1 MNTRTVLLIS
11 FFTFYVSTKEQTI
24 SLNFIN
30 EPIVNI
36 VNKLA
41 SMKGANIILPLPEAT
56 APGSTN
62 FFDLKVNLYKNTR
75 VTIDEAWDLL
85 TIFLNVSGYSIY
97 KRDDSYQVKAL
108 DKVNREPL
116 PLYINTPAFDLPD
129 NNEQIRYLYYFKK
142 INIHNKTSKNIANLK
157 SIIEEILISS
167 DKANKPPYPVYTPPP
182 ANSAS
187 AVNITNTYELN
198 SSQNSMMLTN
208 PSSNIKTLM
217 KIVEELDSQG
227 PSEIVD
233 VLNLEYAQPKDVE
246 KLLMQLVKNLENEPF
261 IRFGTQ
267 PTKPAASEN
276 IFSENTRV
284 VAINNTNLAIIG
296 NKNSV
301 IKIGQ
306 FIKKNLDLPVREGLS
321 LIHIKRIEYLKAS
334 DLVAPLKAILKGRQQ
349 DASSQQDQY
358 SFGGYTQ
365 SKPATIAEDFSQV
378 IITSES
384 EEHIQIPQAQSQPI
398 WGSQT
403 AKAPASPIIGGNNLI
418 IAAKEPEWLAIRELI
433 ESLDKPAWQVALQGL
448 IVDMTIEDETL
459 LATQLRDAICLSSPS
474 SFNWQ
479 QSAMG
484 AIPTAASSV
493 MTSKNPTETIAANL
507 GEKKLLLKGSTT
519 QNPRYGYLAE
529 EASTLINGGAG
540 STILTFKN
548 GESGI
553 SAIMQILDTF
563 ANTTILSQPFVISTN
578 NQTAYIL
585 SRETRIVQ
593 GGIDQAASASG
604 NVVIKQVP
612 ITADLTI
619 NFTPR
624 INSNGEDINMEVN
637 ISANEFAGED
647 NNKLTRTIITN
658 SHLKNNQVLA
668 LGGLTQNVES
678 DVEIGTPILSKIPV
692 IGSLFKRKLKVKR
705 KKTLM
710 VFLSPTILKPQLK
723 SKKMNDFTKEKLKY
737 VLSENNKGTASI
749 YGENFE
755 NLTDPVTRLF
765 FAPGDKVFSAK
776 LNNYADTGMYTI
788 KKEDPFK
795 IVTQD

>member
-1 MNTRTVLLIS
+1 
-11 FFTFYVSTKEQTI
+11 
-24 SLNFIN
+24 
-30 EPIVNI
+30 
-36 VNKLA
+36 
-41 SMKGANIILPLPEAT
+41 
-56 APGSTN
+56 
-62 FFDLKVNLYKNTR
+62 
-75 VTIDEAWDLL
+75 
-85 TIFLNVSGYSIY
+85 
-97 KRDDSYQVKAL
+97 
-108 DKVNREPL
+108 
-116 PLYINTPAFDLPD
+116 
-129 NNEQIRYLYYFKK
+129 
-142 INIHNKTSKNIANLK
+142 
-157 SIIEEILISS
+157 
-167 DKANKPPYPVYTPPP
+167 
-182 ANSAS
+182 
-187 AVNITNTYELN
+187 
-198 SSQNSMMLTN
+198 
-208 PSSNIKTLM
+208 
-217 KIVEELDSQG
+217 
-227 PSEIVD
+227 
-233 VLNLEYAQPKDVE
+233 
-246 KLLMQLVKNLENEPF
+246 
-261 IRFGTQ
+261 
-267 PTKPAASEN
+267 
-276 IFSENTRV
+276 
-284 VAINNTNLAIIG
+284 
-296 NKNSV
+296 
-301 IKIGQ
+301 
-306 FIKKNLDLPVREGLS
+306 
-321 LIHIKRIEYLKAS
+321 
-334 DLVAPLKAILKGRQQ
+334 
-349 DASSQQDQY
+349 
-358 SFGGYTQ
+358 
-365 SKPATIAEDFSQV
+365 
-378 IITSES
+378 
-384 EEHIQIPQAQSQPI
+384 
-398 WGSQT
+398 
-403 AKAPASPIIGGNNLI
+403 
-418 IAAKEPEWLAIRELI
+418 
-433 ESLDKPAWQVALQGL
+433 
-448 IVDMTIEDETL
+448 MTIEDETL

-493 MTSKNPTETIAANL
+493 ITSKNPTETIAANL

-529 EASTLINGGAG
+529 EASMLINGSAG